1 MSDEEP
7 GAVKKTIRT
16 VTPYYRGRPDT
27 EMTTIGIVYF
37 LGLVVLLVP
46 LLPFLLIVWL
56 VSKLTGRAARQSPVG
71 GEE

>member
-7 GAVKKTIRT
+7 GPVKKAART
-16 VTPYYRGRPDT
+16 VTPYYRGRPDA

-56 VSKLTGRAARQSPVG
+56 LSKLTGRAARRAPVG